1 MIVHVRVSR
10 CRACPCCRVRFRAR
24 RGCRRQAPS
33 SEHQSP
39 FACAGTGVAQCTPCC
54 AGPAS
59 VCPSED
65 AVRPATDMFG
75 GTRASDEQ
83 QGMPARKAD
92 SDCLEQREPCC
103 TCGRVCSTWHTTCIA
118 CVAQG
123 TLDVLR
129 VVKGGAVQH
138 AGHTMCCVWILCMHV
153 SMCRV
158 CPCCRVRLPLRHG
171 RLTVGAVLCV
181 WPIAWLALGCESAA
195 GVRARRWR
203 PAWRRQRC
211 HPSGF

>member
-1 MIVHVRVSR
+1 MHVRVSR

-103 TCGRVCSTWHTTCIA
+103 TCGRVCSTGHTTCIA

-129 VVKGGAVQH
+129 VVQGTPRACGAGPASWCTNKPVAVKSANLRQH
-138 AGHTMCCVWILCMHV
+138 QSPRSWRHRCV
-153 SMCRV
+153 
-158 CPCCRVRLPLRHG
+158 
-171 RLTVGAVLCV
+171 
-181 WPIAWLALGCESAA
+181 
-195 GVRARRWR
+195 
-203 PAWRRQRC
+203 
-211 HPSGF
+211 